1 MCGFRLAPSSD
12 LCESFGATLGADG
25 WMTSETEADG
35 SFCAGHAGMGGV
47 PLDSIPAAKDE
58 THSGAGHVG
67 EAGVGLKD
75 AAPATAHGGSRAGA
89 DGAGWREALRLS
101 LGRHI
106 EVASAELA
114 DIGMAARQ
122 SGASMLK
129 LMKHPIASF
138 GVPLHV
144 VVRREMEVVASCGG
158 VREER
163 PPIVME
169 NLLSALDS
177 QWGAS
182 SSGALLLQQQQGLS
196 SSPQLSIYDTLI
208 PGAGTTLA
216 CEDWQKRKAQMI
228 SLLDDS
234 PGAPELAGNRDA
246 TLIWEVLR
254 TFLNEL
260 PEPLLTFAGYQSVVS
275 GGCGLAGD
283 EAAGGQAADAAV
295 HRLWEPLQ
303 TVASANAAHMVTA
316 RRLLKFLH
324 RHIFVLPI
332 RRSASGDSAS
342 DDFCR
347 KEVLRRVA
355 MSIALTILRPS
366 NDANAAAAALPAAY
380 EATQALLRHV
390 PALFP

>member
-1 MCGFRLAPSSD
+1 
-12 LCESFGATLGADG
+12 
-25 WMTSETEADG
+25 
-35 SFCAGHAGMGGV
+35 V
-47 PLDSIPAAKDE
+47 PVDWIPAMKDE
-58 THSGAGHVG
+58 THSGTGQVGGAG
-67 EAGVGLKD
+67 AGLKV
-75 AAPATAHGGSRAGA
+75 AAPATAHGGGRAGA
-89 DGAGWREALRLS
+89 EGSGWREALRVS
-101 LGRHI
+101 LGRHL
-106 EVASAELA
+106 EVASAELS

-158 VREER
+158 LREER

-196 SSPQLSIYDTLI
+196 SSPQLSIYDTLMSG
-208 PGAGTTLA
+208 PGTALA
-216 CEDWQKRKAQMI
+216 SEDWQQRKAQMI

-254 TFLNEL
+254 SFLNEL
-260 PEPLLTFAGYQSVVS
+260 PEPLLTFAGYQPIVS
-275 GGCGLAGD
+275 GACASAGN
-283 EAAGGQAADAAV
+283 EAAGGQATDAAG

-303 TVASANAAHMVTA
+303 TVAAANAAHMVTA

-332 RRSASGDSAS
+332 RRSGSGGTTS
-342 DDFCR
+342 DNLCR
-347 KEVLRRVA
+347 DEVLRRVA
-355 MSIALTILRPS
+355 MSIGLALLRPS
-366 NDANAAAAALPAAY
+366 NDANAVAAALPAAY
-380 EATQALLRHV
+380 EATQTLIRHV
-390 PALFP
+390 PAVFPWFAW